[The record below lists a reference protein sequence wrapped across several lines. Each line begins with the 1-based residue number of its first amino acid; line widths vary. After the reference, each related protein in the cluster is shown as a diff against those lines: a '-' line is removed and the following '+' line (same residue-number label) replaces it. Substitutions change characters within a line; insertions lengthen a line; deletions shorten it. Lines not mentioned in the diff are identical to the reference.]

1 MVSCRER
8 TLVVDL
14 TDTDTAD
21 SGIFTWDITQDLVYA
36 DSALA
41 EHFGLVAEET
51 KRGLPLKNYLERV
64 HPDDRAYVAKQITD
78 TIVGARAQQ
87 SIYRV
92 KGRNGLYVSV
102 IVFARCFRDRN
113 DIPVLYSGMVVL
125 ESAAAANT
133 TNNNRA
139 H

>member
-1 MVSCRER
+1 MVSGRER
-8 TLVVDL
+8 TLIVEL
-14 TDTDTAD
+14 TNADAAD

-41 EHFGLVAEET
+41 ELFGLVAEET
-51 KRGLPLKNYLERV
+51 KRGLPLKTYLDRV
-64 HPDDRAYVAKQITD
+64 HPEDRAYVAKQITD

-87 SIYRV
+87 SVYRV
-92 KGRNGLYVSV
+92 KGRNGEYVSV

-113 DIPVLYSGMVVL
+113 DTPVLYSGMVVL
-125 ESAAAANT
+125 ESAAAAN
-133 TNNNRA
+133 NNRA